1 MRAEAALSALLCTM
15 AASAT
20 AASADDLHARLVLG
34 ASYAENSGASLEAAL
49 GARTRADALGD
60 FRLSWARRSG
70 PWDFA
75 LDYEAQFDAGD
86 TPPLARRETQTG
98 ALAPSPPATLF
109 DLSDTITDHGRSVA
123 SHKIDRLSIGYS
135 SAHLVV
141 RAGRQALSWGSGLVF
156 NPMDLIDP
164 FVPGAIDTEYK
175 PGADMI
181 YGQYLF
187 DDGGDLQVVLAPRA
201 QRQGDWPD
209 ADASSF
215 ALHYHSAAGAMQF
228 SALLARDHGDWTLGA
243 GLGGDLHGAA
253 WNVELVPTRG
263 GNGRVYASALANVS
277 DAAVLLNRNVTF
289 FAEYFHNGFGV
300 THGGYALDTLPV
312 PLLDRLERGQ
322 VFDIRRDYAA
332 IGARV
337 EATPLF
343 NISPT
348 LIQNLDDGG
357 RYWFIQA
364 VYSLSENRNLV
375 FGAQIPDAT
384 AHSEFGGVPIVSGQE
399 PLLGPPRY
407 VYVQVRAY
415 F

>member
-1 MRAEAALSALLCTM
+1 MRAEAGLSALLCTI
-15 AASAT
+15 AASAP
-20 AASADDLHARLVLG
+20 AACAEDLHARLVLG
-34 ASYAENSGASLEAAL
+34 TSYAENGGASLEAAL
-49 GARTRADALGD
+49 GARTRTDALGEL
-60 FRLSWARRSG
+60 RLSWAQHSG

-75 LDYEAQFDAGD
+75 FDYDARFDAGD
-86 TPPLARRETQTG
+86 TPPLARRETQTS

-109 DLSDTITDHGRSVA
+109 DLSDTITDDGRFVV
-123 SHKIDRLSIGYS
+123 SHKIDRLSIGYT

-164 FVPGAIDTEYK
+164 FAPGATDTEYK

-187 DDGGDLQVVLAPRA
+187 DNGSDMQVVLAPRA

-209 ADASSF
+209 ANASSF
-215 ALHYHSAAGAMQF
+215 ALHYHNAAGAMQF
-228 SALLARDHGDWTLGA
+228 TALLARDHGDWTLGG
-243 GLGGDLHGAA
+243 GLSGDLHGAA
-253 WNVELVPTRG
+253 WNLELVPTRAH
-263 GNGRVYASALANVS
+263 NGRVYASALANVS
-277 DAAVLLNRNVTF
+277 DAAVIFDRNVTF
-289 FAEYFHNGFGV
+289 FAEYFRNGFGV
-300 THGGYALDTLPV
+300 AHGGYAVDTLPA
-312 PLLDRLERGQ
+312 PLLDRVARGQ
-322 VFDIRRDYAA
+322 VFNMRRDYAA

-357 RYWFIQA
+357 RYWFVQG
-364 VYSLSENRNLV
+364 VYSLSQDRNLV
-375 FGAQIPDAT
+375 FGAQIPDSP
-384 AHSEFGGVPIVSGQE
+384 AHSEFGGVPLVGSQE
-399 PLLGPPRY
+399 PLLGPARY
-407 VYVQVRAY
+407 VYLQVRAY